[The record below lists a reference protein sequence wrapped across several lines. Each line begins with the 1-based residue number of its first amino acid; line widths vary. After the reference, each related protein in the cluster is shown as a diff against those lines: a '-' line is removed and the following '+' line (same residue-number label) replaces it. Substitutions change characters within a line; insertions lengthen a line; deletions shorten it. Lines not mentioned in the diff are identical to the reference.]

1 LSHDEQ
7 EEEMSIFG
15 KIKDAIFGS
24 PKGEQAAPAS
34 SPGPISSAA
43 SAAPLPNAAAAAP
56 GVAGATSMSQVD
68 VEAVLT
74 QRAAQTQRPVK
85 FYGPATA

>member
-1 LSHDEQ
+1 
-7 EEEMSIFG
+7 MSIFG

-24 PKGEQAAPAS
+24 PKGEQAAP
-34 SPGPISSAA
+34 GPISSAA
-43 SAAPLPNAAAAAP
+43 SAADISNAAAP
-56 GVAGATSMSQVD
+56 GTAGATSMSQVD